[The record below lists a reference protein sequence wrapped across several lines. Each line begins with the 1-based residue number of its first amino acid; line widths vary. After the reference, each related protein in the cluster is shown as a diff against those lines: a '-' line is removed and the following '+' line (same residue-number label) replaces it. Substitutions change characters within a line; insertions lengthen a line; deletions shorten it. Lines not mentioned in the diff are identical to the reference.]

1 MIGSARPGRRW
12 MAGRDPGLTRLRA
25 AAVTMAAAL
34 ASFGSALLV
43 GHLARLPA
51 GIAILAVAIG
61 LSVGRI
67 RQRPGAK
74 PPGLPGL
81 LVLPL
86 VAAGASEISTQML
99 EHPDLGDALFV
110 LAVTASIWVRRFG
123 PLATRAGALASV
135 PLAAILIIPAPAI
148 TAPGSSGNAP
158 WWAALIAVIALA
170 WSAAVQLIA
179 GRIRLLPRP
188 SAPPP
193 PPPVSRA
200 ASPGPRSRRRMPAST
215 RMALQMAAAIAAA
228 FAVGRSLYPAHWM
241 WVVLTAFIVCSGSR
255 SRGDVAHKAVMRVL
269 GAAAGTIAATALT
282 GAFPPADT
290 WSVVAI
296 FAVLTTGLWLRP
308 VNYAYWAA
316 GMTAAMALLYGY
328 YGQRGMHLLGDRVEA
343 IAIGAAL
350 GIAASWI
357 IFPTRTTNLVRRDLA
372 LALAALS
379 DYLAAT
385 GIDTAALPR
394 LQARFEQA
402 VAALQQATS
411 PLQLLPPPWRAG
423 HDYLPA
429 VTALRQC
436 AATLPAITRQAATA
450 PASEDQPGT
459 ATAAAGITASITA
472 IRRRLAG
479 RHPLHAATWPQLA
492 ANVTAL
498 TAATRIG
505 TQSGKDQAE
514 KDASSTA
521 QQEPASLS
529 DSSPADSGHDQ
540 SRRLPAQ
547 RSESDDN
554 REPDPC
560 QSLGPPSG

>member
-1 MIGSARPGRRW
+1 MIGSARPARRW

-43 GHLARLPA
+43 AHLARLPA

-67 RQRPGAK
+67 RQRPGSK

-86 VAAGASEISTQML
+86 VAAGASEISTQMF

-110 LAVTASIWVRRFG
+110 LAVSASIWVRRFG

-148 TAPGSSGNAP
+148 TAPGSSGNTP

-170 WSAAVQLIA
+170 WSGAVQLIA

-188 SAPPP
+188 SAPPAL
-193 PPPVSRA
+193 VSRA
-200 ASPGPRSRRRMPAST
+200 ASPGPRSRRRTPAST

-241 WVVLTAFIVCSGSR
+241 WVVLTAFIVCSGNR

-269 GAAAGTIAATALT
+269 GAAAGTIVATALT

-296 FAVLTTGLWLRP
+296 FAVLTIGLWLRP

-328 YGQRGMHLLGDRVEA
+328 YGQRGIHLLGDRVEA

-357 IFPTRTTNLVRRDLA
+357 IFPTRTTDLVRRDLA

-379 DYLAAT
+379 DYLAAA

-423 HDYLPA
+423 HDYLSA

-450 PASEDQPGT
+450 SVSEDQPGT
-459 ATAAAGITASITA
+459 ATVAAGITASITA

-479 RHPLHAATWPQLA
+479 RHRLDPATWPQLA

-498 TAATRIG
+498 TAAIRTS
-505 TQSGKDQAE
+505 TQPGNDQPE

-521 QQEPASLS
+521 QQEPGSLA

-540 SRRLPAQ
+540 SRHLPAQ
-547 RSESDDN
+547 RSEPDDN
-554 REPDPC
+554 RKPDPR
-560 QSLGPPSG
+560 QSPGPPSG